1 MIHSSNHSLNRQTQR
16 RGSALVAG
24 LLLGSLWLAPVALA
38 EYSPSKKPSA
48 PVITATNTTRYI
60 PPKTPSAPKATTTNT
75 TRRGSCESNSTTG
88 LTALVPFSHVGQT
101 SSQHPTFTWFVPDR
115 TPRLLEFRLF
125 TGTGQLLYKTQM
137 QSQPGI
143 MSISLPLNR
152 PALAIGQLYQ
162 WQVVLICEPNVPTKN
177 VVMKAEIQV
186 VKPDAWLQTQLDA
199 ASTPQQRIDLYAES
213 GLWYDAIR
221 EALKASGT
229 SSNQPAVLELL
240 DALATSEAQ
249 PLKEWSDRL
258 TQIQTIERQRQDQRQ
273 PSPPKL

>member
-1 MIHSSNHSLNRQTQR
+1 MTHSLNRRTQR
-16 RGSALVAG
+16 RGSALVAS
-24 LLLGSLWLAPVALA
+24 LLLGWSLWAAPMALA
-38 EYSPSKKPSA
+38 QHRSSKKPSA
-48 PVITATNTTRYI
+48 PKVTANATRYV
-60 PPKTPSAPKATTTNT
+60 PPKNPSAPKDTGTNATRDT
-75 TRRGSCESNSTTG
+75 GSCEANPSSG

-101 SSQHPTFTWFVPDR
+101 ASQHPTFTWFVPN
-115 TPRLLEFRLF
+115 PAPPLLEVRLF
-125 TGTGQLLYKTQM
+125 TGIGQLLYKTQM

-143 MSISLPLNR
+143 MSISLPLDQL
-152 PALAIGQLYQ
+152 ALAIGQLYQ

-199 ASTPQQRIDLYAES
+199 ASTPQQRSDLYAQS
-213 GLWYDAIR
+213 GLWYDAIQ
-221 EALKASGT
+221 EAIKAPRT

-240 DALATSEAQ
+240 EALATSETQ
-249 PLKEWSDRL
+249 PFKEWSDRL